1 MVNRRF
7 NLLVCL
13 TAFFLSSCA
22 TLFTGGVAI
31 SRPDSHVHVYE
42 AKEDVVLR
50 ATAHIIREKG
60 LGQNVTINRADRV
73 VLSDFVESDG
83 WRTKTVASVK
93 QINWKECE
101 LSLSVITEKQQKAG
115 WEMRRLVEKD
125 QYDKIFSAIDTR
137 IYEEMSRLH

>member
-1 MVNRRF
+1 
-7 NLLVCL
+7 
-13 TAFFLSSCA
+13 
-22 TLFTGGVAI
+22 
-31 SRPDSHVHVYE
+31 
-42 AKEDVVLR
+42 
-50 ATAHIIREKG
+50 